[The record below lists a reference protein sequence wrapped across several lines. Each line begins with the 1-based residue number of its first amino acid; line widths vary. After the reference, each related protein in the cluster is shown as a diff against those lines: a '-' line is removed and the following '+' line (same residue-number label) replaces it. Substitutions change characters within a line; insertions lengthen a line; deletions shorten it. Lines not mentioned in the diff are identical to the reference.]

1 MADKNESE
9 RVREA
14 RALRVLLRA
23 VGDLVRLQILYKL
36 ARQEE
41 MSVTALAR
49 TLRVSQPLVSWHL
62 GILRR
67 ARLVNVRKEG
77 RLVWHSLNREEWR
90 SFLRR
95 LDAWIGVEKTEGE
108 DYVQER

>member
-1 MADKNESE
+1 MADKGEPE

-14 RALRVLLRA
+14 RALRVLLRS
-23 VGDLVRLQILYKL
+23 VGDLVRLQILHEL
-36 ARQEE
+36 ARQGE

-67 ARLVNVRKEG
+67 AHLVNVRKEG

-90 SFLRR
+90 SFRRR
-95 LDAWIGVEKTEGE
+95 LDAWIGDEGTKGE
-108 DYVQER
+108 